1 MIAGTRPRA
10 DTREAIV
17 AAAADLLGSAGAE
30 AVTTRA
36 VADAAGVQ
44 APAIYR
50 LFGDKEGL
58 LEAVVEH
65 ELAAHVAAKA
75 RAVRDADDG
84 DLDPVEDLRAG
95 WRSQVGF
102 GLAHPAVFALLSDPV
117 RAPRSA
123 AARAGRAVLA
133 ERVHRVARAGR
144 LRVAERHAAELV
156 HAAGTGLV
164 MSLLAV
170 PVDDRDLGLVD
181 TMLDAV
187 LAVVLVEAPVGRGD
201 AGVVPAA
208 ALLRARA
215 DDLAV
220 LSAAERSLLVE
231 WLDRVAGARP

>member
-1 MIAGTRPRA
+1 MTASTRPRA

-17 AAAADLLGSAGAE
+17 SAAAGLLDAAGPE

-36 VADAAGVQ
+36 VAEAAGVQ
-44 APAIYR
+44 VPAIYR
-50 LFGDKEGL
+50 LFGDKDGL

-65 ELAAHVAAKA
+65 ELGAYVAAKA
-75 RAVRDADDG
+75 RAVRAADDG
-84 DLDPVEDLRAG
+84 DLDAVEDLRGG
-95 WRSQVGF
+95 WRSQVEF

-117 RAPRSA
+117 RASRSA

-144 LRVAERHAAELV
+144 LRVAEQHAAELV

-170 PVDDRDLGLVD
+170 PADRRDLGLVD

-187 LAVVLVEAPVGRGD
+187 LAVVLVQDPVGPD
-201 AGVVPAA
+201 AGVAPAA
-208 ALLRARA
+208 TLLRARA

-220 LSAAERSLLVE
+220 LTAAERALLVE
-231 WLDRVAGARP
+231 WLDRVVADRA